1 MFLCAL
7 SPNAR
12 SKICSAVIDLILI
25 SIIICLS
32 TIRRNRPDLLS
43 ASLYD
48 FLSISL
54 EIGVKGIALMI
65 LLRSEH
71 ALTHKKSISLPV
83 KISVGASL
91 GSLINRSLLLI
102 SLLSRPFSLSKAN
115 DVTIYSLIELCIL
128 SLKCVVD
135 TFSLCY
141 NKLYKRIE
149 DPPQTKGACIFLA
162 TILIT
167 SCSILNELE
176 KNHLFEVFNEVS
188 FFKIISVPLTLCL
201 IGLFFNIESSSVM
214 PTSQNP
220 SNILYSIDIE
230 TKARETHDHIR

>member
-1 MFLCAL
+1 MSSCVL
-7 SPNAR
+7 SPNVR
-12 SKICSAVIDLILI
+12 SKICIAVIDLILI

-43 ASLYD
+43 ATLYD
-48 FLSISL
+48 FLSVSL

-65 LLRSEH
+65 LIRSEH
-71 ALTHKKSISLPV
+71 ALTHKKSTSLPV
-83 KISVGASL
+83 KISAVASL

-102 SLLSRPFSLSKAN
+102 SLLSQPFLLSKAN
-115 DVTIYSLIELCIL
+115 DVTIYSLIELCML

-135 TFSLCY
+135 TFTLCY

-149 DPPQTKGACIFLA
+149 DPPQSKGVCIFLV
-162 TILIT
+162 TILIV

-176 KNHLFEVFNEVS
+176 KNHLFEVFKEVS
-188 FFKIISVPLTLCL
+188 FFKIVSIPLTLCL
-201 IGLFFNIESSSVM
+201 IGLFFNIEFPSIM
-214 PTSQNP
+214 QTSQKP